1 MSVDILLEN
10 ASVVHHDRVAQEPL
24 AFVAGRVAAHA
35 PKDVFR
41 LDLRDHLIFPGLINA
56 HDHLQLNN
64 IPPLS
69 HAQPFPNS
77 YAWIEAF
84 ESHRRDPDVMA
95 AVAVPMAQRLWQ
107 GGLKNLLAGVTTV
120 AHHDPWHPVLDDPD
134 FPVGLLRKFGWSHS
148 LGLGVPCGGEAPR
161 YGPDVRASFLET
173 PAAQPWMI
181 HLAEGTDDVARAE
194 LGQLDALGCL
204 AANTVLVH
212 GVGLTEA
219 DVDRVIAAGASVV
232 WCPASNFAML
242 GRTLDPRRLFDAGR
256 LLLGTDSRLTGS
268 RDLLAEFRV
277 AAANSDLS
285 PGELLR
291 IVTLDASR
299 ILGLRESGGLHAG
312 QNADCIIV
320 RADGDPQTTLL
331 GTTRSAIRAVVRGGV
346 PAIADPDFDLWFSH
360 CGVEAIPVR
369 LDGRQKLLARP
380 LVHPNG
386 PVLESG
392 LAWGH

>member
-148 LGLGVPCGGEAPR
+148 LGLGVSCGREAPR

-194 LGQLDALGCL
+194 LGQLDVLGCL
-204 AANTVLVH
+204 AANAVLVH

-232 WCPASNFAML
+232 WCPASNVAML

-268 RDLLAEFRV
+268 RDLLDELRV
-277 AAANSDLS
+277 AAAHCELS
-285 PGELLR
+285 SRELLR
-291 IVTLDASR
+291 LVTACPSR
-299 ILGLRESGGLHAG
+299 ILEPPDCGGLHNG
-312 QNADCIIV
+312 QQADCVIV
-320 RADGDPQTTLL
+320 RAGADPYDVFLQ
-331 GTTRSAIRAVVRGGV
+331 TTRSAIRAVVRCGV
-346 PAIADPDFDLWFSH
+346 PTITDLDFAEWFALCAIDA
-360 CGVEAIPVR
+360 VKVR
-369 LDGRQKLLARP
+369 LDGEPKLIDRRLVRP
-380 LVHPNG
+380 EVMG
-386 PVLESG
+386 LEPG
-392 LAWGH
+392 LEFA